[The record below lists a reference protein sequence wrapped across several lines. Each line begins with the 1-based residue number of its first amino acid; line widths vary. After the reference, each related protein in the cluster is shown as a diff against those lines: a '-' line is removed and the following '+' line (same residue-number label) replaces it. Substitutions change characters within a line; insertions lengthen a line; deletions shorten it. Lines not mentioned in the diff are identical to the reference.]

1 MINSIDI
8 QTECTRDISN
18 SADSLFPS
26 WQALTFSHFD
36 VDEMI
41 TLGSGPL
48 KIIDFTARIK
58 VLKTSK
64 NKLIVKKIFV

>member
-1 MINSIDI
+1 MIN
-8 QTECTRDISN
+8 
-18 SADSLFPS
+18 
-26 WQALTFSHFD
+26 
-36 VDEMI
+36 
-41 TLGSGPL
+41 LGSGPL